1 MRRAAQFG
9 SVLLGIV
16 AFGAIA
22 GCYHHVIRAEGPGEQ
37 DVDIYE
43 PNVSA
48 KPSALDQ
55 FESAVWND
63 QPKSNSRSRGNN
75 RWKPD

>member
-1 MRRAAQFG
+1 MRRAVLCG
-9 SVLLGIV
+9 SVLLVGITC
-16 AFGAIA
+16 GAIA

-48 KPSALDQ
+48 KPSALEQ

-63 QPKSNSRSRGNN
+63 QPKANSRSRGNT
-75 RWKPD
+75 RSKPD